1 MGIAC
6 PNKSLPEWKE
16 LEAAVDNPYSLW
28 SQYRGEVPLR
38 YYGLSQ
44 DDIDRDKATDWIKNT
59 FGEGKVHY
67 YDYIKQIGNRTVMG
81 YVANGAINI
90 SKAAEVGAEFHE
102 GYHLMF
108 RTMLSD
114 AQRSLLYTE
123 ATREYGKP
131 TAEEVEARKK
141 QFPIISD
148 QEAYELVLEEKM
160 AEGFRMHMLTEGESS
175 KTLAQKIKS
184 WFADLFDFIKALLTD
199 SLTIRQTYSLLKN
212 SKVNSGLMGR
222 KILRNPENMKSDI
235 NPEMHVD
242 GMPTEVVNE
251 IIEGVT
257 DMVIEDLMRWS
268 DNPDMGKI
276 LGNDRTSGS
285 VVHGLLQHLYRYK
298 DNRKINPKE
307 DIKPL
312 RQAFDLEKEYNKY
325 RVGFENTGK
334 AEYKEKMDA
343 AANALKEHKRKYGIG
358 LNNFPPI
365 TSKMTEEDVKAAKS
379 QRQVR
384 DYIYKVI
391 DNWRGKYEAKTG
403 NVIARSW
410 RDEIERNLRNYGYVV
425 KTGKVTLV
433 DVEQGDDEIQ
443 ELDQKEMQEHIHN
456 QRSVERPLKDKLS
469 KEVKIL
475 IRRIPVTKS
484 VESAGKVRIVEVMNK
499 IFTNRPKYHDADFVY
514 KQLLELWSSVGTWE
528 EMSLKLENFALH
540 RDDYKSIARAVRKM
554 SDKQKTMLFSNFA
567 TTINKAHI
575 VIIGK
580 KSKIFDSNLTTTE
593 QKTAMEWRNN
603 AVEVGGDMESDASS
617 RALYVKN
624 IETDEEDNDTST
636 FTVKPE
642 KLKNLKEAFT
652 RISELRKSRSTQD
665 KNFTSKDGEPSEAVI
680 ALATMLW
687 DLGINIG
694 NKFDIDQTIDNLQSL
709 IDAGMYVSRKN
720 KTPEKING
728 KALFN
733 YIVENASLYA
743 IMESMVEISTD
754 SKGIPMYGKTKETI
768 EPYFTKVKSGVK
780 FLSTLSPLFL
790 SRSAQSYVNGE
801 RKAIFPVQHR
811 TPIDD
816 AIINLLKDV
825 ETNGENAFQLQK
837 TDHFHIFDPK
847 NNKQG
852 YSMFYRHMILNPSY
866 FNYLKEVG
874 AVSTD
879 VIKKAD
885 DIDGEA
891 YGNFNAID
899 HILTRLYHFINNG
912 KEDIFFCAV
921 PTQADREDLLFIPM
935 PRLRGHGS
943 DKLDYKTDSH
953 VFKHFILQDLLR
965 IAQAQRTIDSDTATK
980 ASGYHTGRQL
990 GINGT
995 GKYMQLDAINPK
1007 TGERIVQDYMIKPNG
1022 VEFKM
1027 SDLVEDYINLKPDDE
1042 LNSELQQFE
1051 NMLGKMIVDLN
1062 LFYNDA
1068 AERMARKIID
1078 SGRYE
1083 DIDPKVAER
1092 WRPGKTRS
1100 NTKLEE
1106 EALEGLEGD
1115 EKAKM
1120 KKVLAVKDLL
1130 RSFILHEDIGTAEII
1145 KITRGN
1151 RAIFSTLEE
1160 FTKRQRVLGTP
1171 GSLLAIRGKMGL
1183 KEVEGV
1189 EPYGM
1194 IPEFNDFTF
1203 FDPKGDITS
1212 ALRQASEDYVERT
1225 VAKLK
1230 TIINPKTGQ
1239 LFTDDEIAFMNGY
1252 RPGEFEETDGLALIS
1267 IDMYRYIAEGK
1278 GLWGKEEIEAYNAY
1292 KRNGSVGG
1300 LTYQP
1305 GFVPRGLKA
1314 GDPVILKPLKPYY
1327 EDLKSVG
1334 GVITTEIQK
1343 NAYFPLIEGYTRSFP
1358 ILDDLRQRMELTGNY
1373 AGRTDLERIHVA
1385 NAASAKKGP
1394 KVNVYSF
1401 ENNLDEKNG
1410 NYVPGRLDV
1419 VPVVKQDSSKLRF
1432 PQEIPD
1438 PKGTTDVIFNR
1449 QAKKNAIAN
1458 VDPAGLYYY
1467 NPGLSDSVGASGQ
1480 QLMDLYHTAIQERI
1494 RRDIESVDKEIGLDK
1509 FRKVVGNLADNIKG
1523 KNKVSKIVS
1532 SEEFINAKLE
1542 LLKNIRTLL
1551 EKQAIEREMSQN
1563 YLDALDIT
1571 IDPITNIPRF
1581 SIPLDYPVFGRKFQ
1595 SALLSI
1601 YNNNVFKQRLS
1612 GTEAVQ
1618 TGVLGGFETDETL
1631 KFLEIVDDELSGVR
1645 LAHAEV
1651 MIRADLL
1658 RNFNLPEGEYSL
1670 DDIPEELRRI
1680 IGYRIPNQDK
1690 ASMVILKIKAIL
1702 PKDYAKAIVIPPQL
1716 VKLMGS
1722 DFDVDKMF
1730 LLFPEVG
1737 YDKDGNM
1744 YKHKADYMTL
1754 KGDPSLVSK
1763 ISDKELNNI
1772 FIDTIEAVLSNPI
1785 HFTETLSPLDTKV
1798 LGSIKESILQ
1808 KLPDLEDVPMF
1819 TGGMY
1824 HTNSAVRNLLGNK
1837 LRGRWSNV
1845 LAGRNVAQHLNI
1857 NLFDSFAVKIEGERI
1872 NTKFL
1877 TRVGVREDG
1886 TVDDPF
1892 AIYDHLEFTDKIIS
1906 RYLSAAVD
1914 ASKNPFHYI
1923 INDNEITFP
1932 VEVLWINFYGDTDL
1946 MHHFLNQP
1954 IIRDFVNIMSDK
1966 YNNNLGKVNDAYKQ
1980 VAKKYEINLDTELE
1994 TNYKKIEKTK
2004 TMSRE
2009 QIMNFTLP
2017 PVTALRNFMKM
2028 YAGGRQIV
2036 EMFKVITPDSMDGL
2050 NRVEAMQAYMERKEK
2065 FANPKDGV
2073 IDKAPVALYGRNM
2086 SESIVEQLLDENS
2099 PYGLQKGYYEMI
2111 ENTLGVASILFPM
2124 TMSAEFIG
2132 FKNTL
2137 KRLVGKDNLTSDQ
2150 HRDVNSAIMFTILTR
2165 RDSPL
2170 RVFFDKKYSD
2180 ANYKVSKKSFTLLTQ
2195 MNKMLKKHPKLAGN
2209 EFFVK
2214 IVEDPE
2220 NKNTKNFKS
2229 LQFDA
2234 QQQYSVTERDRIID
2248 DLTDLMYRPNK
2259 FVAKLPKDASAD
2271 QKEAREK
2278 SIQEIKDLGLKLAMH
2293 TFIANGF
2300 RQNAFNFADLLPP
2313 RFLKQPFDRTDEG
2326 LEPISIADY
2335 LNEQSMKM
2343 ANERY
2348 FEADDMFRFLRMFG
2362 EIRPGGA
2369 NLVERENFDN
2379 TGKLAA
2385 EINVD
2390 LGKYAVVP
2398 SVIVGRSQADSQI
2411 YMLSSISKDEK
2422 SGKYVSIR
2430 KTSNE
2435 KRHIVG
2441 GDYLSID
2448 VLGNRQ
2454 PVDTVLERLSI
2465 MLDNTM
2471 NEDKDGDITQIC
2483 ML

>member
-6 PNKSLPEWKE
+6 PNESLPEWQE
-16 LEAAVDNPYSLW
+16 LVASVKNPYTLW
-28 SQYRGEVPLR
+28 NRYKGEVPLK
-38 YYGLSQ
+38 YYGQSQ
-44 DDIDRDKATDWIKNT
+44 EDIDRDKATAWVTNT

-81 YVANGAINI
+81 YVANGAINVY
-90 SKAAEVGAEFHE
+90 KAAEVGAEFHE

-114 AQRSLLYTE
+114 AQRSLLYAD

-131 TAEEVEARKK
+131 TTEEVEARKR

-175 KTLAQKIKS
+175 KTIGQKIKS

-199 SLTIRQTYSLLKN
+199 SLTIRQTYSLLRN
-212 SKVNSGLMGR
+212 SKVNSGLLGR

-242 GMPTEVVNE
+242 GMPTEVVDE
-251 IIEGVT
+251 IIEGIT
-257 DMVIEDLMRWS
+257 DMVIEDIQRWR

-276 LGNDRTSGS
+276 LGNDKTSGS
-285 VVHGLLQHLYRYK
+285 IVHGLLQQLYKYK
-298 DNRKINPKE
+298 DGRKINPKE

-325 RVGFENTGK
+325 RIAFDNTNK
-334 AEYKEKMDA
+334 PEYQEKRDA
-343 AANALKEHKRKYGIG
+343 AAKALIAHRKKFGIA
-358 LNNFPPI
+358 LNNFPSI
-365 TSKMTEEDVKAAKS
+365 VEGMSEQDVTLAKS

-410 RDEIERNLRNYGYVV
+410 RDEIERNLRNYGYIV

-475 IRRIPVTKS
+475 IRRIPITKT
-484 VESAGKVRIVEVMNK
+484 VESAGKVKTVEVMNK

-514 KQLLELWSSVGTWE
+514 KQLLELWSDIGSWE
-528 EMSLKLENFALH
+528 EMTLKLENFALH
-540 RDDYKSIARAVRKM
+540 RDDYKSIARAVRRM
-554 SDKQKTMLFSNFA
+554 SDKQKAMLFSNFA
-567 TTINKAHI
+567 TTINKTHI
-575 VIIGK
+575 VIIGN
-580 KSKIFDSNLTTTE
+580 KSKIFDSNLATTE
-593 QKTAMEWRNN
+593 QKVAMEWRNN
-603 AVEVGGDMESDASS
+603 AVEVGGQVEVDESS

-624 IETDEEDNDTST
+624 ITEDEEDNDTST

-642 KLKNLKEAFT
+642 KLKNIKESF
-652 RISELRKSRSTQD
+652 RKISELRKSRSTQD
-665 KNFTSKDGEPSEAVI
+665 KDFTSSKGEPSVAVI
-680 ALATMLW
+680 ALASMLW
-687 DLGINIG
+687 DLGINFG
-694 NKFDIDQTIDNLQSL
+694 NKYNIDETIDNLQNL
-709 IDAGMYVSRKN
+709 IDAGMYVSTK
-720 KTPEKING
+720 KGTEKKSG
-728 KALFN
+728 KGLFN
-733 YIVENASLYA
+733 HIVENANLYA
-743 IMESMVEISTD
+743 IVESMVQVTTD
-754 SKGIPMYGKTKETI
+754 SKGLPIYKDAKKDI
-768 EPYFTKVKSGVK
+768 EPYFSKVRSGVK
-780 FLSTLSPLFL
+780 FLSSISPLFL

-801 RKAIFPVQHR
+801 GKAQYPVQHR
-811 TPIDD
+811 TPVDD
-816 AIINLLKDV
+816 VIINLVKDV

-847 NNKQG
+847 NNKEG

-866 FNYLKEVG
+866 FTYLKEVG
-874 AVSTD
+874 PVS
-879 VIKKAD
+879 AD
-885 DIDGEA
+885 IIRRNDERDGEA

-921 PTQADREDLLFIPM
+921 PTQADREDLLFVPM
-935 PRLRGHGS
+935 PRLRGHGVQS
-943 DKLDYKTDSH
+943 LNYKTDSH
-953 VFKHFILQDLLR
+953 AFKHLILQDLLR
-965 IAQAQRTIDSDTATK
+965 IAQAQATIDSPTASK
-980 ASGYHTGRQL
+980 ASGYHTNEQL
-990 GINGT
+990 GIDGT
-995 GKYMQLDAINPK
+995 GKYMQLDAINSK
-1007 TGERIVQDYMIKPNG
+1007 TGERIVQDYLIKSNG
-1022 VEFKM
+1022 VQFKM
-1027 SDLVEDYINLKPDDE
+1027 SDLAEDYINLKPDDE
-1042 LNSELQQFE
+1042 LNSELQEFE
-1051 NMLGKMIVDLN
+1051 NRLAEMITDLN
-1062 LFYNDA
+1062 LFYTEA
-1068 AERMARKIID
+1068 AERMAVKIID
-1078 SGRYE
+1078 SGRY
-1083 DIDPKVAER
+1083 DNIDSKFAKA
-1092 WRPGKTRS
+1092 WRPGKTRTS
-1100 NTKLEE
+1100 TAAEA

-1115 EKAKM
+1115 EKSKM
-1120 KKVLAVKDLL
+1120 RKVMAIRDLL
-1130 RSFILHEDIGTAEII
+1130 KDFIVHEDIGTAEII

-1151 RAIFSTLEE
+1151 RAIFKSLED
-1160 FTKRQRVLGTP
+1160 FTKRQRLLGTP

-1203 FDPKGDITS
+1203 FDPKGNIT
-1212 ALRQASEDYVERT
+1212 ATLRKNNQEYVNRT
-1225 VAKLK
+1225 IAKLK
-1230 TIINPKTGQ
+1230 TIINPQTGK
-1239 LFTDDEIAFMNGY
+1239 LFTDEEVAFMTGY
-1252 RPGEFEETDGLALIS
+1252 EPGKFEETDGLALIS

-1278 GLWGKEEIEAYNAY
+1278 GIWGKEEIEAYKAY

-1314 GDPVILKPLKPYY
+1314 GDPVILKPMKPYY

-1343 NAYFPLIEGYTRSFP
+1343 NAYFPLIEEYTKSMP
-1358 ILDDLRQRMELTGNY
+1358 ILEDLRQRMELSGAY
-1373 AGRTDLERIHVA
+1373 AGRTDLQPAHVA
-1385 NAASAKKGP
+1385 NALSAKKAL
-1394 KVNVYSF
+1394 KLNVYSF
-1401 ENNLDEKNG
+1401 DNNLDENG
-1410 NYVPGRLDV
+1410 DYVPGNLDV
-1419 VPVVKQDSSKLRF
+1419 IPLVSQDSSKLRF

-1458 VDPAGLYYY
+1458 VKADEVYYF
-1467 NPGLSDSVGASGQ
+1467 NPGLADSVGIGGQ
-1480 QLMDLYHTAIQERI
+1480 ELMDLYHGAIQEKI
-1494 RRDIESVDKEIGLDK
+1494 RRDLESVDKEIGLDK
-1509 FRKVVGNLADNIKG
+1509 FRKVVENLAEGVTG
-1523 KNKVSKIVS
+1523 KNKVKKIVS
-1532 SEEFINAKLE
+1532 SEEFINAKLD
-1542 LLKNIRTLL
+1542 LLKSIRTIL
-1551 EKQAIEREMSQN
+1551 EKQAVEREMSQN

-1571 IDPITNIPRF
+1571 IDPVTNIPRF
-1581 SIPLDYPVFGRKFQ
+1581 TIPLDYPVFGKKFQ

-1618 TGVLGGFETDETL
+1618 TGTLGGFETDETL
-1631 KFLEIVDDELSGVR
+1631 KFLEVVDDRLGGAR

-1651 MIRADLL
+1651 MVRADLL

-1737 YDKDGNM
+1737 YDKDKNM
-1744 YKHKADYMTL
+1744 YKHKPDYLTL
-1754 KGDPSLVSK
+1754 KGDPSLVK
-1763 ISDKELNNI
+1763 NISDKELSNI
-1772 FIDTIEAVLSNPI
+1772 FVDTIEAVLSSPV
-1785 HFTETLSPLDTKV
+1785 HFLETLSPLDTTA
-1798 LGSIKESILQ
+1798 LGSIKEEILN
-1808 KLPDLEDVPMF
+1808 KLPDLEDIPMF

-1857 NLFDSFAVKIEGERI
+1857 NLFDSFAVKVEGEVI

-1877 TRVGVREDG
+1877 TKIDN
-1886 TVDDPF
+1886 PF
-1892 AIYDHLEFTDKIIS
+1892 AIYDHLQFTDKIIS
-1906 RYLSAAVD
+1906 RYLNAAVD

-1932 VEVLWINFYGDTDL
+1932 VETLWINFYGDTNL

-1966 YNNNLGKVNDAYKQ
+1966 HNNNLARVNDAYKQ
-1980 VAKKYEINLDTELE
+1980 VAKKYGINTDTELPN
-1994 TNYKKIEKTK
+1994 NYKSIEKTS

-2009 QIMNFTLP
+2009 KIMNFTLP
-2017 PVTALRNFMKM
+2017 PIVALRNFMKM

-2050 NRVEAMQAYMERKEK
+2050 NRVEAMQAYMDRKEK

-2073 IDKAPVALYGRNM
+2073 IDRAPVALYGRNM
-2086 SESIVEQLLDENS
+2086 SESVVEQLLDEDS
-2099 PYGLQKGYYEMI
+2099 AYGLEKGYYEMI
-2111 ENTLGVASILFPM
+2111 QKTLGVASILFPM
-2124 TMSAEFIG
+2124 TLSPEFIS

-2137 KRLVGKDNLTSDQ
+2137 KQLFGKDTFTSEQ
-2150 HRDVNSAIMFTILTR
+2150 HRDINAAIMFTILTR
-2165 RDSPL
+2165 DDSPL
-2170 RVFFDKKYSD
+2170 KVFFNKPYSD
-2180 ANYKVSKKSFTLLTQ
+2180 ENYRVSKKSFTLLTQ
-2195 MNKMLKKHPKLAGN
+2195 MNKILKKHPKLAGN

-2214 IVEDPE
+2214 VVEDPE
-2220 NKNTKNFKS
+2220 NKNSKNFKS
-2229 LQFDA
+2229 IQFDA
-2234 QQQYSVTERDRIID
+2234 QQQYSVTERDRIIN
-2248 DLTDLMYRPNK
+2248 DLTDLLYRPEK
-2259 FVAKLPKDASAD
+2259 FVAKLPKNASNE
-2271 QKEAREK
+2271 QKEARK
-2278 SIQEIKDLGLKLAMH
+2278 NSVREIKELGMKLAMH
-2293 TFIANGF
+2293 TLIANGF
-2300 RQNAFNFADLLPP
+2300 RQSAFNFADLLPP
-2313 RFLKQPFDRTDEG
+2313 RFLKQPLDRSLAE

-2348 FEADDMFRFLRMFG
+2348 FEAEDIFRFLRMFG

-2369 NLVERENFDN
+2369 NLAERENFDN
-2379 TGKLAA
+2379 AKKMES
-2385 EINVD
+2385 EITVN
-2390 LGKYAVVP
+2390 LEKYAVVP
-2398 SVIVGRSQADSQI
+2398 SVIVGRSKTDSQI
-2411 YMLSSISKDEK
+2411 YMLSSMAKDGK
-2422 SGKYVSIR
+2422 TGKYVSIR
-2430 KTSNE
+2430 KVSNE
-2435 KRHIVG
+2435 KRHVVG

-2448 VLGNRQ
+2448 VLGNGKS
-2454 PVDTVLERLSI
+2454 VDNILERLSI

-2471 NEDKDGDITQIC
+2471 NQDKNGDITQIC

>member
-6 PNKSLPEWKE
+6 PNKNLPEWKE
-16 LEAAVDNPYSLW
+16 LVASVDNPYSLW

-38 YYGLSQ
+38 YYGQSQ
-44 DDIDRDKATDWIKNT
+44 EDIDRDKATAWVTNT

-67 YDYIKQIGNRTVMG
+67 YDYIRQIGNRTVMG
-81 YVANGAINI
+81 YVANGAMNI
-90 SKAAEVGAEFHE
+90 SRSAEVGAEFHE

-114 AQRSLLYTE
+114 AQRSLLYSE
-123 ATREYGKP
+123 ATSEYGKP

-175 KTLAQKIKS
+175 KTIGQKLKS
-184 WFADLFDFIKALLTD
+184 WFTDLIDFIKALLTD

-242 GMPTEVVNE
+242 GMPTEVVDE
-251 IIEGVT
+251 LIEGIT
-257 DMVIEDLMRWS
+257 DMVIEDLERWS
-268 DNPDMGKI
+268 DSPDMGKI
-276 LGNDRTSGS
+276 LGNDKTSGS
-285 VVHGLLQHLYRYK
+285 IVHGLLQHLYRYK

-312 RQAFDLEKEYNKY
+312 RQAFDLEKEYNRY
-325 RVGFENTGK
+325 RIAFENTGK
-334 AEYKEKMDA
+334 PEYKEKMDA

-365 TSKMTEEDVKAAKS
+365 TPKMTEEDVKAAKS

-391 DNWRGKYEAKTG
+391 DNWAGKYEAKTG

-443 ELDQKEMQEHIHN
+443 ELDQKETQEHIHN

-475 IRRIPVTKS
+475 IRRIPITKT
-484 VESAGKVRIVEVMNK
+484 VESAGKVSTVEVMNK
-499 IFTNRPKYHDADFVY
+499 IFSNRPKYHDADFVY
-514 KQLLELWSSVGTWE
+514 KQLLELWSNIGSWE
-528 EMSLKLENFALH
+528 EMMIKLENFALH
-540 RDDYKSIARAVRKM
+540 RDDYKSIARAVRRM
-554 SDKQKTMLFSNFA
+554 SKKQKAMLYSNFA
-567 TTINKAHI
+567 TTINKTHI
-575 VIIGK
+575 VVIGK
-580 KSKIFDSNLTTTE
+580 KSKVFDSNLTTTE

-603 AVEVGGDMESDASS
+603 AVEVGGDMEADASS

-636 FTVKPE
+636 FSVKSQ
-642 KLKNLKEAFT
+642 KLATLKESF
-652 RISELRKSRSTQD
+652 RKISELRKSRSTQD
-665 KNFTSKDGEPSEAVI
+665 KDFTSKNDEPSVAVI

-687 DLGINIG
+687 DLGINFG

-709 IDAGMYVSRKN
+709 IDTGMYVSN
-720 KTPEKING
+720 KKRGTERIHG
-728 KALFN
+728 KALYN
-733 YIVENASLYA
+733 HIVENASLYA
-743 IMESMVEISTD
+743 IMQSMVEITND
-754 SKGIPMYGKTKETI
+754 SKGLPIYGDTKETI

-780 FLSTLSPLFL
+780 FLSTISPLFL

-811 TPIDD
+811 TPVDD
-816 AIINLLKDV
+816 VIINLIKDV
-825 ETNGENAFQLQK
+825 ETNGEDAFKLQK
-837 TDHFHIFDPK
+837 TDNFHIYDPTDSK
-847 NNKQG
+847 EG

-866 FNYLKEVG
+866 FSYLKEVG
-874 AVSTD
+874 VVSTD

-885 DIDGEA
+885 DPDGEA

-899 HILTRLYHFINNG
+899 HILTRLYHFVNNG

-921 PTQADREDLLFIPM
+921 PTQADREDLLFMPL

-943 DKLDYKTDSH
+943 SKLDYKTDSIA
-953 VFKHFILQDLLR
+953 FKHLILQDLLR
-965 IAQAQRTIDSDTATK
+965 IAQAQDTIDSDTSTK
-980 ASGYHTGRQL
+980 AENYHTGQQL
-990 GINGT
+990 GIDGT
-995 GKYMQLDAINPK
+995 GKYMQLDAINSK
-1007 TGERIVQDYMIKPNG
+1007 TGERIVQDYVIKPDG

-1027 SDLVEDYINLKPDDE
+1027 SDLVREYVKLRPDDE
-1042 LNSELQQFE
+1042 RNSEMQQFE
-1051 NMLGKMIVDLN
+1051 NKLKQMMIDLS
-1062 LFYNDA
+1062 LFYSDA

-1078 SGRYE
+1078 SGRYA
-1083 DIDPKVAER
+1083 DIDSQVAKS

-1100 NTKLEE
+1100 NAKLEE
-1106 EALEGLEGD
+1106 EALEGLEGE

-1120 KKVLAVKDLL
+1120 RKVLAIKDLL
-1130 RSFILHEDIGTAEII
+1130 KDFIVHEDIGTAEII

-1151 RAIFSTLEE
+1151 RAIFKSLED
-1160 FTKRQRVLGTP
+1160 FTKRQRLLGTP
-1171 GSLLAIRGKMGL
+1171 GSLLAIRGKLGL

-1189 EPYGM
+1189 ESYGM

-1203 FDPKGDITS
+1203 FDPKGDITA
-1212 ALRQASEDYVERT
+1212 ALREASEAYVERT
-1225 VAKLK
+1225 IAKLK
-1230 TIINPKTGQ
+1230 TVINPKTGQ

-1252 RPGEFEETDGLALIS
+1252 RPGQFEETDGLALIS

-1278 GLWGKEEIEAYNAY
+1278 GIWGQEEIEAYNAY

-1314 GDPVILKPLKPYY
+1314 GDPVILKPMKPYY

-1343 NAYFPLIEGYTRSFP
+1343 NAYFPLIEGYTKSFP
-1358 ILDDLRQRMELTGNY
+1358 ILEDLRQRMELSGAY
-1373 AGRTDLERIHVA
+1373 AGRTDLKPVHVA
-1385 NAASAKKGP
+1385 NALSAKKAL

-1401 ENNLDEKNG
+1401 DNNLDEEGK
-1410 NYVPGRLDV
+1410 YVPGTLDGISTIS
-1419 VPVVKQDSSKLRF
+1419 QDSSKLRF

-1458 VDPAGLYYY
+1458 VDPGGLYYF
-1467 NPGLSDSVGASGQ
+1467 NPGLDDSVGASGQ

-1509 FRKVVGNLADNIKG
+1509 FRKIVGNLAENIKG
-1523 KNKVSKIVS
+1523 KNKVTKIVS

-1542 LLKNIRTLL
+1542 LLKGLRTIL
-1551 EKQAIEREMSQN
+1551 EKQAVEREMSQN

-1571 IDPITNIPRF
+1571 IDPLTNIPRF
-1581 SIPLDYPVFGRKFQ
+1581 TIPLDYPVFGKRFQ

-1618 TGVLGGFETDETL
+1618 TGVLGGFETNETL
-1631 KFLEIVDDELSGVR
+1631 KFLEVVDDRFSGVR

-1744 YKHKADYMTL
+1744 YKHKADYLTL
-1754 KGDPSLVSK
+1754 KGDPQLVSK
-1763 ISDKELNNI
+1763 ISDAQLNNI
-1772 FIDTIEAVLSNPI
+1772 FIDTIEAVLSSPI
-1785 HFTETLSPLDTKV
+1785 HFTETLSPLDTTV
-1798 LGSIKESILQ
+1798 LGSIKDEILQ

-1877 TRVGVREDG
+1877 TRVGVGEDG
-1886 TVDDPF
+1886 RVDDPF

-1932 VEVLWINFYGDTDL
+1932 VETLWINFYGDTNL

-1966 YNNNLGKVNDAYKQ
+1966 HNNNLARVNDAYKQ
-1980 VAKKYEINLDTELE
+1980 VAKKYEISIDTELE
-1994 TNYKKIEKTK
+1994 TNYKRIEKTS

-2009 QIMNFTLP
+2009 QILNFTLP
-2017 PVTALRNFMKM
+2017 PIVALRNFMKM

-2065 FANPKDGV
+2065 FANPRDGV

-2099 PYGLQKGYYEMI
+2099 PYGLQKGYYNMI
-2111 ENTLGVASILFPM
+2111 ENILGVASVLFPM
-2124 TMSAEFIG
+2124 TLSPEFIG

-2137 KRLVGKDNLTSDQ
+2137 KQLVGKDNLTSEQ
-2150 HRDVNSAIMFTILTR
+2150 HRDVNAAIMFTILTR
-2165 RDSPL
+2165 KDSPL
-2170 RVFFDKKYSD
+2170 RVFLDKKYSD
-2180 ANYKVSKKSFTLLTQ
+2180 ANYKVGKKSFTLLTQ
-2195 MNKMLKKHPKLAGN
+2195 MNKILKKHPKLAGN
-2209 EFFVK
+2209 EFFTK

-2229 LQFDA
+2229 IQFDA
-2234 QQQYSVTERDRIID
+2234 QQQYSVTERDRIIN
-2248 DLTDLMYRPNK
+2248 DLTDLLYRPEK
-2259 FVAKLPKDASAD
+2259 FVTRLPKDATNE
-2271 QKEAREK
+2271 QKETRKK
-2278 SIQEIKDLGLKLAMH
+2278 SVQEIKDLGLKLAMH

-2300 RQNAFNFADLLPP
+2300 RQSAFNFADLLPP
-2313 RFLKQPFDRTDEG
+2313 RFLKQPLDRSLEE

-2348 FEADDMFRFLRMFG
+2348 FEAEDMFRFLRIFG
-2362 EIRPGGA
+2362 EIRPGGS

-2379 TGKLAA
+2379 TGKLKP
-2385 EINVD
+2385 EIVVD
-2390 LGKYAVVP
+2390 LEKYAIIP

-2411 YMLSSISKDEK
+2411 YMLSSMAKDGK
-2422 SGKYVSIR
+2422 SGTYVSIR

-2435 KRHIVG
+2435 KRHVVG
-2441 GDYLSID
+2441 GDFLSIE
-2448 VLGNRQ
+2448 VLANKE
-2454 PVDTVLERLSI
+2454 PIDTVLERLSI

-2471 NEDKDGDITQIC
+2471 HEDKNGDITQIC